1 MKLLRGLGLGLWLAL
16 CALALSVA
24 PSYAGDRTMRMVDH
38 TGHDDHGGHGDG
50 GGHGGDDEG
59 DDDHGGQNRAG
70 LVAFLTGD
78 AEVSNTGVPNQGD
91 PDGSGVA
98 RLRFVPAIGR
108 VCIDAHVQN
117 LDPLVLA
124 HIHSG
129 PAGANGS
136 VVVDFTGL
144 IEGSAVKGCV
154 SADPGLIEMILA
166 SPASYYVNIHS
177 TAFRPGA
184 VRGQLE
190 PRGSLRST
198 FRIALSGANEV
209 GNPGDPDGAGTARV
223 VVAAD
228 HLEICVNIR
237 ARKVAPLTLAHIH
250 NAPAGSNGSVVVDW
264 TNLIQGTSVRGCV
277 PVEPNLLQ
285 AIRSSPANYYV
296 NVHTA
301 EFPTGALRGQLE

>member
-1 MKLLRGLGLGLWLAL
+1 MKLLRGLGLCLAL

-24 PSYAGDRTMRMVDH
+24 PSYAGDGGMSAVGH
-38 TGHDDHGGHGDG
+38 TGHDDHGGHGQG
-50 GGHGGDDEG
+50 GGHEDDDDG
-59 DDDHGGQNRAG
+59 DDDQEGQGRVVF
-70 LVAFLTGD
+70 VAFLTGG
-78 AEVSNTGVPNQGD
+78 AEVTNEGVPNQGD

-98 RLRFVPAIGR
+98 RLRFVPARGR

-124 HIHSG
+124 HIHNG
-129 PAGANGS
+129 PAGANGP

-144 IEGSAVKGCV
+144 IDGSAVKGCV
-154 SADPGLIEMILA
+154 SADPALIGAIIA

-209 GNPGDPDGAGTARV
+209 GNPGDPDGASTARV
-223 VVAAD
+223 AVAAD

-250 NAPAGSNGSVVVDW
+250 NAPAGVNGPVVVDW
-264 TNLIQGTSVRGCV
+264 THLIQGTSVRGCV